1 MGNINL
7 SSIVLSLKI
16 HVTYTH
22 DSIITRR
29 KEIKTQTFL
38 VIKSVLSKQL
48 SKIYPFINSI
58 NHVLDMHKK
67 VLNEQTDI
75 VSYSTY
81 FELLYKRK
89 DKERLKIE

>member
-7 SSIVLSLKI
+7 SSLKI
-16 HVTYTH
+16 PVTYTH

-48 SKIYPFINSI
+48 SKIYPFIYSI
-58 NHVLDMHKK
+58 NHVLGKQYPEVKYKK
-67 VLNEQTDI
+67 SMEWTNGH
-75 VSYSTY
+75 SK
-81 FELLYKRK
+81 LLH
-89 DKERLKIE
+89 